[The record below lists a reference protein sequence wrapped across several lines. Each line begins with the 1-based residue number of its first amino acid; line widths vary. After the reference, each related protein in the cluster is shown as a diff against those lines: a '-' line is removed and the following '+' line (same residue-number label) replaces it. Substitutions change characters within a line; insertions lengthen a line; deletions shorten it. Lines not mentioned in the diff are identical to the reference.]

1 MSTPKHL
8 RSFEPALDGF
18 CLLATLYLLITTPY
32 RHALHLGPQS
42 VHWPIE
48 ILASGL
54 LAADAF
60 YGPKPL
66 WRKILALLGALPF
79 EFLFVGGWILR
90 IVNILHL
97 GKLPELTLRLDR
109 SSSWMRPVRRM
120 MLSLA
125 AVVLLAHWVACGW
138 LEIGGIKENGT
149 PFFRYT
155 AALYWSITTMA
166 TVGYGDIVAHSI
178 LERWYALLT
187 MLVGIGFFGYIVG
200 NVASILASIDR
211 MGSEYRERMER
222 IRSYMR
228 FHRFPS
234 PLRKR
239 IEEYSD
245 YVFDH
250 RLGFDDESF
259 LKDLPNSLRAEIA
272 VFRHREVLRKVPF
285 LQDAAPKTLERL
297 AFRLKPQLLRPND
310 LVFRRGDRG
319 DRMYFINR
327 GSVEVLGDDETNVLA
342 ILQEGAFFGE
352 MALLN
357 QEPRNATIRSLGF
370 CELVYLEH
378 SALEEAMRRF
388 PDFAEEI
395 RRIASL
401 RSEKGQ

>member
-1 MSTPKHL
+1 M
-8 RSFEPALDGF
+8 
-18 CLLATLYLLITTPY
+18 
-32 RHALHLGPQS
+32 
-42 VHWPIE
+42 
-48 ILASGL
+48 
-54 LAADAF
+54 
-60 YGPKPL
+60 
-66 WRKILALLGALPF
+66 LGALPF
-79 EFLFVGGWILR
+79 EFLFAGGWILR

-178 LERWYALLT
+178 PERWYALLT

-211 MGSEYRERMER
+211 MGS
-222 IRSYMR
+222 
-228 FHRFPS
+228 
-234 PLRKR
+234 
-239 IEEYSD
+239 EYSD

-327 GSVEVLGDDETNVLA
+327 GSVEVLGDDETKVLA

-352 MALLN
+352 MELLN